1 MENFP
6 PLPSDNP
13 RRLRL
18 HPLQWIGVPIMIL
31 LPVLAL
37 FGVFGREESV
47 VHSASTELMLEVRYS
62 SLLRYKQSNPL
73 VVTVTNIS
81 GRPLNHVS
89 VSCDSA
95 YFAAYDNLMFI
106 PEAQRPYV
114 VPVGAL
120 APGERFRIRI
130 DGQPE
135 ERGGNTGYITARTDG
150 GKPATVMLKTF
161 VFP

>member
-1 MENFP
+1 
-6 PLPSDNP
+6 
-13 RRLRL
+13 
-18 HPLQWIGVPIMIL
+18 MIL
-31 LPVLAL
+31 LPLLAL
-37 FGVFGREESV
+37 LGVFGREESV
-47 VHSASTELMLEVRYS
+47 VRRSSTELMLEVRYS
-62 SLLRYKQSNPL
+62 SRLRYKQSNPL

-81 GRPLNHVS
+81 GRPLSHVS

-114 VPVGAL
+114 IPVGSL
-120 APGERFRIRI
+120 APGEQFRIRI

-135 ERGGNTGYITARTDG
+135 ERGSNTGYITARTDG
-150 GKPATVMLKTF
+150 GKPTTVTLQTF